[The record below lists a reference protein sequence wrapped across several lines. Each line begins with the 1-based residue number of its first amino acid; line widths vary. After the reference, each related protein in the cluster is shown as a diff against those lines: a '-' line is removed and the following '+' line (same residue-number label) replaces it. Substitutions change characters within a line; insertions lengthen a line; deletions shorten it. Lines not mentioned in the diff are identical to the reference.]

1 MVLNLDNCDF
11 KEGTLPSQKIRELFD
26 NGIIEPSADESKIQ
40 PASLDPTLSNKI
52 FSLDS
57 SIGVFRPKWDK
68 KIEDILKTLPN
79 GAVREYSLEGGFE
92 LRRGFTYLI
101 PLNEKLSWAEDIF
114 IRSSPKSSFGRLFL
128 NTRLL
133 ADYNYAFDEVQLV
146 KGRTISLWLLVQP
159 LAFNIILYPNMSL
172 NQLRFFYKSEG
183 RLPPSEL
190 KSEFSRNKL
199 VDYQSSLNKWVKDSY
214 KTLYFWDGVR
224 VHLDLANS
232 PYAGLIARKVWE
244 PIDTSK
250 LNYYKIEDYF
260 DVVLSKD
267 NKVKLEPGSYALFRS
282 KEFLMVP
289 PHLSSELRS
298 HSYLGI
304 NATLHFAGFI
314 DNGFNGQ
321 LVLEVHSNELSPVIL
336 EDSMPI
342 SKLDFY
348 RTLCVPDKIYGRSI
362 GSHYSLQ
369 RGVKVAKFFKADD
382 FR

>member
-1 MVLNLDNCDF
+1 MNLNLAGCDST
-11 KEGTLPSQKIRELFD
+11 EGTLPSQKIKELFD
-26 NGIIEPSADESKIQ
+26 NDVVTPQSDNSKIQ

-57 SIGVFRPKWDK
+57 SVGLFRPKWDARV
-68 KIEDILKTLPN
+68 EDILKTLPN
-79 GAVREYSLEGGFE
+79 GSVREYSLEGGFE

-101 PLNEKLSWAEDIF
+101 PLNEKISWVENLF

-183 RLPPSEL
+183 RLSPSEV
-190 KSEFSRNKL
+190 KSEFSKNKL
-199 VDYQSSLNKWVKDSY
+199 VDYQNSLNKWIENSY
-214 KTLYFWDGVR
+214 EKFYFWDGIR
-224 VHLDLANS
+224 IHLDLTNN

-250 LNYYKIEDYF
+250 LNYYDIKDYF
-260 DVVLSKD
+260 DVVVSED
-267 NKVKLEPGSYALFRS
+267 SKVKLEPDSYALFRS
-282 KEFLMVP
+282 KEFLMIP
-289 PHLSSELRS
+289 PYLSSELRS

-348 RTLCVPDKIYGRSI
+348 KTLCVPDKIYGKSI
-362 GSHYSLQ
+362 GSHYFLQ
-369 RGVKVAKFFKADD
+369 KGVRVAKFFKSED

>member
-1 MVLNLDNCDF
+1 MVLNLDNCDIN
-11 KEGTLPSQKIRELFD
+11 EGTLPSQKIRGLFA
-26 NGIIEPSADESKIQ
+26 NKIVEPPSDDSYIQ

-52 FSLDS
+52 FSLDPS
-57 SIGVFRPKWDK
+57 VGLFRPKWNLR
-68 KIEDILKTLPN
+68 ISEILTALSANSVK
-79 GAVREYSLEGGFE
+79 EYSLEGGFE

-101 PLNEKLSWAEDIF
+101 PLNEKVSWMENLF

-146 KGRTISLWLLVQP
+146 KGKTISLWLLVQP

-172 NQLRFFYKSEG
+172 NQLRFFYRSEG
-183 RLPPSEL
+183 RLSPLEL
-190 KSEFSRNKL
+190 KSEFSKNKL
-199 VDYQSSLNKWVKDSY
+199 VDYQHSLSRWVENSY
-214 KTLYFWDGVR
+214 KKFYFWDGIR
-224 VHLDLANS
+224 IHLDLTNS
-232 PYAGLIARKVWE
+232 PYAGLIAKKVWE

-250 LNYYKIEDYF
+250 LNYYNIKDYF
-260 DVVLSKD
+260 DIVMSKD
-267 NKVKLEPGSYALFRS
+267 NKVKLESDSYALFRS
-282 KEFLMVP
+282 KEFLVVP
-289 PHLSSELRS
+289 PHLSSELRD

-321 LVLEVHSNELSPVIL
+321 LVLEVHSNELSSVML

-348 RTLCVPDKIYGRSI
+348 KTLCVPDKIYGRSI
-362 GSHYSLQ
+362 GSHYFLQ
-369 RGVKVAKFFKADD
+369 KGVRVAKFFKADD